1 MCRAA
6 WNCSAS
12 TRIVVARSTAAGAVI
27 AQSRLWS
34 GSPPRRQRYVGPTS
48 SSPNSLMTSKG
59 TISAAPTSTIAA
71 TTRNE
76 FARKPFGRWLIDR
89 WHHGR
94 SLYEKL
100 RNVVD
105 AGGNAAQKQPRFRDR
120 RSSLPAHP
128 PGGPIRD
135 HTLCTML
142 NDLRVPE
149 RHVVRISHNELRRP
163 GKSLFRYF
171 LGSSGLVA
179 ASETAWVHRNTVT
192 RKSAV
197 VYSTPMTRNGPELPV
212 LTGVVGRPIILWHNG
227 R

>member
-1 MCRAA
+1 MCRLRGTARRAPGSSSPGLPQLVRSSLSHVCGAA
-6 WNCSAS
+6 H
-12 TRIVVARSTAAGAVI
+12 
-27 AQSRLWS
+27 
-34 GSPPRRQRYVGPTS
+34 RRGGRAGPTS

-105 AGGNAAQKQPRFRDR
+105 TGGNAAQKQPRFRDR

-149 RHVVRISHNELRRP
+149 RHVVRISHNDLRRP

-171 LGSSGLVA
+171 LGVKWSQVQILSARRSSEAPRTTDNECPQIRYGFRRPVDPGKR
-179 ASETAWVHRNTVT
+179 S
-192 RKSAV
+192 SA
-197 VYSTPMTRNGPELPV
+197 
-212 LTGVVGRPIILWHNG
+212 
-227 R
+227 

>member
-105 AGGNAAQKQPRFRDR
+105 AGGNAAQKQPRFRER
-120 RSSLPAHP
+120 RSTLPAHP
-128 PGGPIRD
+128 PGGPVRD
-135 HTLCTML
+135 HTLCTIL

-149 RHVVRISHNELRRP
+149 RYVVRISHNDLRRP
-163 GKSLFRYF
+163 GKSLFHYF
-171 LGSSGLVA
+171 LGVKCSQVRLQSG
-179 ASETAWVHRNTVT
+179 
-192 RKSAV
+192 SAK
-197 VYSTPMTRNGPELPV
+197 YAPTRNDAI
-212 LTGVVGRPIILWHNG
+212 VVDQK
-227 R
+227 

>member
-120 RSSLPAHP
+120 RSSFPAHP

-171 LGSSGLVA
+171 LGVK
-179 ASETAWVHRNTVT
+179 R
-192 RKSAV
+192 RRFKSCQPDHKKA
-197 VYSTPMTRNGPELPV
+197 
-212 LTGVVGRPIILWHNG
+212 I
-227 R
+227 

>member
-1 MCRAA
+1 
-6 WNCSAS
+6 
-12 TRIVVARSTAAGAVI
+12 
-27 AQSRLWS
+27 
-34 GSPPRRQRYVGPTS
+34 
-48 SSPNSLMTSKG
+48 
-59 TISAAPTSTIAA
+59 
-71 TTRNE
+71 
-76 FARKPFGRWLIDR
+76 LIDR

-163 GKSLFRYF
+163 GKAFSATSW
-171 LGSSGLVA
+171 GSSGRRFKSCSQRL
-179 ASETAWVHRNTVT
+179 TAFSRCPT
-192 RKSAV
+192 R
-197 VYSTPMTRNGPELPV
+197 PMRS
-212 LTGVVGRPIILWHNG
+212 
-227 R
+227 

>member
-1 MCRAA
+1 M
-6 WNCSAS
+6 WSPLDL
-12 TRIVVARSTAAGAVI
+12 ARRGSLDNVQGCVELLGEHPDRRRPVYAAGAVI

-105 AGGNAAQKQPRFRDR
+105 AGGNAAQKQPRFRE
-120 RSSLPAHP
+120 A
-128 PGGPIRD
+128 GVIGPIPLAKLRPSD
-135 HTLCTML
+135 VEKLILALRSAMLSDSTIRGHTRCDTRPQRRGWRRAYTSSKSRICLGTPR
-142 NDLRVPE
+142 LR
-149 RHVVRISHNELRRP
+149 
-163 GKSLFRYF
+163 
-171 LGSSGLVA
+171 
-179 ASETAWVHRNTVT
+179 
-192 RKSAV
+192 
-197 VYSTPMTRNGPELPV
+197 
-212 LTGVVGRPIILWHNG
+212 
-227 R
+227 

>member
-1 MCRAA
+1 
-6 WNCSAS
+6 
-12 TRIVVARSTAAGAVI
+12 
-27 AQSRLWS
+27 
-34 GSPPRRQRYVGPTS
+34 
-48 SSPNSLMTSKG
+48 
-59 TISAAPTSTIAA
+59 
-71 TTRNE
+71 
-76 FARKPFGRWLIDR
+76 LIDR

-149 RHVVRISHNELRRP
+149 RHVSRIDREEPPATLENALPLLPGGQVVAGSNPVSPTGITAGQRRFRRNRGPPFSYPVGVWIATRIARQGLLSPGGRAVRP
-163 GKSLFRYF
+163 GPQL
-171 LGSSGLVA
+171 
-179 ASETAWVHRNTVT
+179 
-192 RKSAV
+192 
-197 VYSTPMTRNGPELPV
+197 LPAPRHHWCDRRC
-212 LTGVVGRPIILWHNG
+212 LR
-227 R
+227 